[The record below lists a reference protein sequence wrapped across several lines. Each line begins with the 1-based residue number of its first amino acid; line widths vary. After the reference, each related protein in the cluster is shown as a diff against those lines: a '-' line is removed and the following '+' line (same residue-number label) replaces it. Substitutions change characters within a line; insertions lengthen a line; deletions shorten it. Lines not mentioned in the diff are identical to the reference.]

1 MHGACCFTV
10 AFATRTSETHC
21 LSADLQIG
29 GLDQYLS
36 ALKEMVFLPLLYPE
50 IFDKFGVNP
59 PRGVLF
65 HGPPGTGKTLVARA
79 LAAQASR
86 AAGQKVSIAARCC
99 CVHRNEAL
107 STACGTSIITSTDRP
122 PSLLYIQ

>member
-1 MHGACCFTV
+1 MSNTV
-10 AFATRTSETHC
+10 ESFSC
-21 LSADLQIG
+21 IFVQIG

-86 AAGQKVSIAARCC
+86 PAGQKASHGTDSACATTEI
-99 CVHRNEAL
+99 CVF
-107 STACGTSIITSTDRP
+107 
-122 PSLLYIQ
+122 

>member
-1 MHGACCFTV
+1 VCWPLA
-10 AFATRTSETHC
+10 A
-21 LSADLQIG
+21 QIG

-86 AAGQKVSIAARCC
+86 AAGQKVRITRCQQHSLHHLLD
-99 CVHRNEAL
+99 VHTL
-107 STACGTSIITSTDRP
+107 VK
-122 PSLLYIQ
+122 

>member
-1 MHGACCFTV
+1 MVCVVLAV
-10 AFATRTSETHC
+10 
-21 LSADLQIG
+21 QIG

-50 IFDKFGVNP
+50 LFDKFGVNP

-86 AAGQKVSIAARCC
+86 AAGQKVRTNSMHCTNFRSAQQNL
-99 CVHRNEAL
+99 VL
-107 STACGTSIITSTDRP
+107 
-122 PSLLYIQ
+122 

>member
-1 MHGACCFTV
+1 MLA
-10 AFATRTSETHC
+10 
-21 LSADLQIG
+21 LQIG

-86 AAGQKVSIAARCC
+86 AAGQKVRRLIFVGGGCTWTHSPKQ
-99 CVHRNEAL
+99 
-107 STACGTSIITSTDRP
+107 S
-122 PSLLYIQ
+122 